1 MKNNILILIIYLYYL
16 SLVILLIIYLFPG
29 SIIGYFLYGDIVKQP
44 SLVNNPIGTSIN
56 HFFYFSYLTFL
67 GVICNLS
74 EKKFINS
81 FLFLFFLSFFLEL
94 LHFFIPNRAFELNDL
109 LANIIGVISILF
121 LFVLSIFL
129 ELLHFFIPNRA
140 FELNDLLSNS
150 IGILIVFFLFKLIK
164 KFTL

>member
-1 MKNNILILIIYLYYL
+1 MKNNILKSIMYLYYL
-16 SLVILLIIYLFPG
+16 SLVVLLIIYLYPG
-29 SIIGYFLYGDIVKQP
+29 SIIGYLLYADLGKQL
-44 SLVNNPIGTSIN
+44 SLVDNSIGTAIN
-56 HFFYFSYLTFL
+56 HFFYFFYLTFL

-109 LANIIGVISILF
+109 L
-121 LFVLSIFL
+121 
-129 ELLHFFIPNRA
+129 
-140 FELNDLLSNS
+140 SNS
-150 IGILIVFFLFKLIK
+150 MGVLVIFFLFKLMR

>member
-1 MKNNILILIIYLYYL
+1 MKNNILKLIRYLYYL
-16 SLVILLIIYLFPG
+16 SLIILLIIYLFPG

-67 GVICNLS
+67 GLIYNS
-74 EKKFINS
+74 DKKKFINS
-81 FLFLFFLSFFLEL
+81 F
-94 LHFFIPNRAFELNDL
+94 
-109 LANIIGVISILF
+109 LF

-129 ELLHFFIPNRA
+129 ELIHFFIPNRA

-150 IGILIVFFLFKLIK
+150 MGVLIIFLLFKLIK